1 MEFLQYLIIGSAIIF
16 LISLTWLANLTGLFD
31 CLKNSN
37 QVKSP
42 NHCLQIIVE
51 KSDKILQAS
60 KQVSKSKNLP
70 YQPKT
75 SPTTEIQTEATN
87 TIKARQ
93 LRHIFKKENLTLKV
107 YCKPLI
113 ILYFSQQMGWPT
125 FFYSGSSSPVQVHTP
140 WKLTHRLE
148 QLWTH

>member
-1 MEFLQYLIIGSAIIF
+1 MEFLQYLILGSAIIF

-31 CLKNSN
+31 CIKNSN
-37 QVKSP
+37 QVKSS

-51 KSDKILQAS
+51 RSDKILQAS

-87 TIKARQ
+87 TKKARQ
-93 LRHIFKKENLTLKV
+93 LRPYI
-107 YCKPLI
+107 
-113 ILYFSQQMGWPT
+113 
-125 FFYSGSSSPVQVHTP
+125 
-140 WKLTHRLE
+140 
-148 QLWTH
+148 